1 MALTES
7 EVRLRR
13 AHHVLAWIMHFYIHT
28 LPPDDPI
35 IIPPPIT
42 IPLLQVSNHLQL
54 PPVLTY
60 SDNVLYNWS
69 LDSDDPPTISTI
81 KSLTTFTS
89 TKDEAE
95 FYLVPARME
104 LAGVEALDLM
114 RSTMD
119 ELFVGDGLAIRR
131 ITTYLGEL
139 VDAIH
144 RLRELLLEVK
154 IGCNPKVF
162 YHDVRPWFR
171 GEDSQTGRKWI
182 FEGLEQDPS
191 LVAPTELS
199 GPSAGQSSL
208 IHALDIF
215 LGVDKSTH
223 GQDVTGHGLAS
234 VDLRR
239 KRPFL
244 ERMQNY
250 MPRYHRSFLDH
261 LSGNPRQLRD
271 FVLKV
276 SVSDV
281 FQDADEK
288 DDMDRDGPAL
298 LATYN
303 AAVMAIKELRDA
315 HMIIVALYII
325 GPSRYR
331 ELDEENLRHDSE
343 KERTPLRGTGGTDL
357 VRFLKEVRDRTKEAV
372 ILL

>member
-1 MALTES
+1 
-7 EVRLRR
+7 
-13 AHHVLAWIMHFYIHT
+13 MHFYIHT

-35 IIPPPIT
+35 LIPSPIT
-42 IPLLQVSNHLQL
+42 IPLLQVSNRLEL

-69 LDSDDPPTISTI
+69 LDSDDPPTIPTL

-114 RSTMD
+114 RSMMD
-119 ELFVGDGLAIRR
+119 ELFVGDGLAVRR
-131 ITTYLGEL
+131 IASYLGEL
-139 VDAIH
+139 VDAVH

-154 IGCNPKVF
+154 VGCDPKVF

-171 GEDSQTGRKWI
+171 GEDSQTGRKWV

-234 VDLRR
+234 MDSRA
-239 KRPFL
+239 KQPFL
-244 ERMQNY
+244 ERMQKY
-250 MPRYHRSFLDH
+250 MPRYHRSFLIH
-261 LSGNPRQLRD
+261 LSRTPRRLRD

-276 SVSDV
+276 SGCGA
-281 FQDADEK
+281 FLDADDK
-288 DDMDRDGPAL
+288 DDMSRDGAAL
-298 LATYN
+298 LEAYN
-303 AAVMAIKELRDA
+303 AAVMAVKELRDA
-315 HMIIVALYII
+315 HLIIVALYIV

-331 ELDEENLRHDSE
+331 ELSVDNLRHDSD
-343 KERTPLRGTGGTDL
+343 KKNTPLKGTGGTDL
-357 VRFLKEVRDRTKEAV
+357 VRFLKEVRDRTREAV
-372 ILL
+372 ISS